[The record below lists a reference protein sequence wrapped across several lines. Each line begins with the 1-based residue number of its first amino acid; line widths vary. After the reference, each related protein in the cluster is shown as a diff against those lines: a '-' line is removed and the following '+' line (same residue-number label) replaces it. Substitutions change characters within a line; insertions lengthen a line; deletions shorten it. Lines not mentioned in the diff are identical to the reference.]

1 MREPKKALLFCRT
14 KWVIY
19 VLFFWVIS
27 FKITAQSDR
36 VPLKQI
42 LNEIASDFDV
52 SLSYR
57 AQAVADVFVS
67 NPTKFSDIKAVQ
79 SWLEG
84 NTELGFYHLDSRYY
98 YITAKRNVWR
108 LCGRIL
114 DDFTYAPIANVQ
126 LNYNQKS
133 VLTDR
138 DGFFQLDVF
147 TNTLLLKFSHP
158 EYPAISLG
166 FNRSSS
172 CETLYFSREVIAL
185 DEVKLTYQ
193 LKGIQKSSQRYFT
206 FNRNDDIITPGS
218 IQNDVFKMA
227 ETIPGV
233 TNADDAT
240 GNLYIQGNAPD
251 HNAI

>member
-1 MREPKKALLFCRT
+1 MRKPRKVLLFCRT
-14 KWVIY
+14 KWVVY
-19 VLFFWVIS
+19 VFFFLGIS

-126 LNYNQKS
+126 LKTSLAHKMSHYKRSTSCTSKCQNSRGRAN
-133 VLTDR
+133 
-138 DGFFQLDVF
+138 
-147 TNTLLLKFSHP
+147 TNHRGHP
-158 EYPAISLG
+158 HIKNVG
-166 FNRSSS
+166 
-172 CETLYFSREVIAL
+172 
-185 DEVKLTYQ
+185 
-193 LKGIQKSSQRYFT
+193 
-206 FNRNDDIITPGS
+206 
-218 IQNDVFKMA
+218 
-227 ETIPGV
+227 
-233 TNADDAT
+233 
-240 GNLYIQGNAPD
+240 
-251 HNAI
+251 